1 MMTTVEAVVA
11 AMVVAAMASA
21 AAIMAVSG
29 IDNNGFNIDF
39 MTIWYW
45 EVYCI
50 NAKAFGIGIGF
61 LNSI

>member
-1 MMTTVEAVVA
+1 MTTVVAAVA
-11 AMVVAAMASA
+11 AMVVAAAT
-21 AAIMAVSG
+21 MAVSG

-50 NAKAFGIGIGF
+50 NAKAIGIGF